1 MNNNIMIKQIIILYF
16 LFTMTTGNQVRIYER
31 IPRNY
36 VANTIYY
43 FVKENDINDCFSYR
57 EDYDHLLLKCLR
69 DGELLNVEITI
80 NPNLN
85 QHYNFKRLSFVV

>member
-1 MNNNIMIKQIIILYF
+1 MIKKIIIL
-16 LFTMTTGNQVRIYER
+16 LIMITVVMGNPVRIYER

-36 VANTIYY
+36 VANTIFY
-43 FVKENDINDCFSYR
+43 FVKENDINNCFSYR

-69 DGELLNVEITI
+69 DAELLNIEITI

-85 QHYNFKRLSFVV
+85 ENYYFKKLSSRMSW

>member
-1 MNNNIMIKQIIILYF
+1 MIKRIIIL
-16 LFTMTTGNQVRIYER
+16 LFMITKVFSNQVRIYER

-36 VANTIYY
+36 VANTIYD

-69 DGELLNVEITI
+69 DNELLNVEITI

-85 QHYNFKRLSFVV
+85 ENYNFKRLSFVV